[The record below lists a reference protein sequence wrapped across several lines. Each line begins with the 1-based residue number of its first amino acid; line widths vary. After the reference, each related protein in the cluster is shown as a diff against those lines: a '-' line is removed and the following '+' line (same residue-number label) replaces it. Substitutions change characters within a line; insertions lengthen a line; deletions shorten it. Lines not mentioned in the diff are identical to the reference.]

1 MNAGALS
8 SISRCFRC
16 DDALLNFETG
26 GALSETAG
34 FFRFSDAVC
43 FGRSTSGAL
52 SPDPTAD
59 LPDLSKYAQVNG
71 GSVVLPFDVEEVLRN
86 LREERYS
93 TCPAGPGLSNGLIRD
108 LYYAVRPWMPLA
120 VRKRLQRIYLRGW
133 ENVPFPQW
141 PVDRTADRLLQ
152 RLLALALTSN
162 KAESIPFIWFWPEG
176 AKACAVMTHDVEA
189 VPGKEFCS
197 ALMDINDSFAIP
209 ASFQIVPEERYSVES
224 NFLEEIRRR
233 GFEVN
238 VQDLNHDGKLF
249 LDKTEFERRVKA
261 INRYGREYEAVGFR
275 SAVLYR
281 NEEWFN
287 LLEFEYDMSVPS
299 VAHLDPQRGGCCT
312 IMPYFIGNV
321 LELPVTMT
329 QDHSLFNV
337 LNDFTLELWQ
347 RQIQLILKDHGLM
360 NFIVH
365 PDYILTSRAQRAYKE
380 LLASLVRLRADHGL
394 WIALPRDVNRWWR
407 QRDRMVITRRG
418 GEWTIEGEGSERA
431 RIAFAT
437 LQDNHLVYSV
447 AQQAKSAM
455 AIDFDD
461 KANLGESQA
470 GIAVKGSL

>member
-1 MNAGALS
+1 VNAGAFS
-8 SISRCFRC
+8 SISRYFRC
-16 DDALLNFETG
+16 DDALLNFKTG
-26 GALSETAG
+26 GALSEKAG
-34 FFRFSDAVC
+34 FFHFSDVVC
-43 FGRSTSGAL
+43 FGRSTDGIL
-52 SPDPTAD
+52 SPDPGSD
-59 LPDLSKYAQVNG
+59 LHDLSQYVQVNG
-71 GSVVLPFDVEEVLRN
+71 GSIALPFDVEEVLRS

-93 TCPAGPGLSNGLIRD
+93 TRSAGPGLTNGLIRD
-108 LYYAVRPWMPLA
+108 LYYAVRPWMSLA
-120 VRKRLQRIYLRGW
+120 VRKYLQRIYLRGW
-133 ENVPFPQW
+133 DKVPFPHW

-152 RLLALALTSN
+152 RLLVLALTSN

-189 VPGKEFCS
+189 VPGKDFCS
-197 ALMDINDSFAIP
+197 ALMDINDSFGIP
-209 ASFQIVPEERYSVES
+209 ASFQIVPEERYSVEP
-224 NFLEEIRRR
+224 NFLEQIKRR

-249 LDKTEFERRVKA
+249 LNRSEFERRVKA
-261 INRYGREYEAVGFR
+261 INRYGRAYEAVGFR

-312 IMPYFIGNV
+312 IMPYFIGNL

-347 RQIQLILKDHGLM
+347 RQIQLILKHHGLM

-365 PDYILTSRAQRAYKE
+365 PDYVLTSRAQRAYKE
-380 LLASLVRLRADHGL
+380 LLASLMRLRANDGL

-407 QRDRMVITRRG
+407 QRDHMVLTRRG
-418 GEWTIEGEGSERA
+418 GQWTIEGEGSERA
-431 RIAFAT
+431 RVAFAT
-437 LQDNHLVYSV
+437 LEGDKLVFSV
-447 AQQAKSAM
+447 P
-455 AIDFDD
+455 
-461 KANLGESQA
+461 NRESTA
-470 GIAVKGSL
+470 AATTPCPNSHHD